1 MLDRKFIISVV
12 VIFVMSMAFGFLVHG
27 TILHDDYQRLGSLMR
42 SPESAHGLFPLMMLA
57 TLSASIGFAWIYIRG
72 REAAKP
78 WLGQGI
84 RFGIAVALLSTIPMF
99 LIYYVIMPFPSDLV
113 AQQIVFES
121 ITVII
126 MGIVVAWINR

>member
-1 MLDRKFIISVV
+1 MFDRKFVISVV
-12 VIFVMSMAFGFLVHG
+12 VIFVMSMAFGMAVHG
-27 TILHDDYQRLGSLMR
+27 MLLKDDYMRLGSLMR
-42 SPESAHGLFPLMMLA
+42 SPESAQGLFPLMMLA
-57 TLSASIGFAWIYIRG
+57 TLCAAIGFVWIYVRG

-84 RFGIAVALLSTIPMF
+84 RFGIAVVLLATIPMY
-99 LIYYVIMPFPSDLV
+99 LIYYVVMPFPSDLV
-113 AQQIVFES
+113 AQQIVFEG

>member
-12 VIFVMSMAFGFLVHG
+12 VVFVMSMAFGFLVHG
-27 TILHDDYQRLGSLMR
+27 TLLRDDYLRLGSIMR

-57 TLSASIGFAWIYIRG
+57 TLSAAIGFVWIYRRG
-72 REAAKP
+72 REAGKP
-78 WLGQGI
+78 WLGQGV
-84 RFGIAVALLSTIPMF
+84 RFGIAVAMLATVPMF
-99 LIYYVIMPFPSDLV
+99 LIYYVLMPFPSDLV

-121 ITVII
+121 ITVVV

>member
-1 MLDRKFIISVV
+1 MLDRKIIISVV

-27 TILHDDYQRLGSLMR
+27 TLLRDDYLRVGSIMR

-57 TLSASIGFAWIYIRG
+57 TLSASVGFVWIYRHG
-72 REAAKP
+72 MEAAKP
-78 WLGQGI
+78 WLGQGV
-84 RFGIAVALLSTIPMF
+84 RFGIAVVLLATIPMF
-99 LIYYVIMPFPSDLV
+99 LIYYVLMPFPSDLV

-121 ITVII
+121 ITVVI